1 MLFERFEIALA
12 VVFIV
17 KQNIFIGTFIPFLS
31 KYDVSLCFAPIK
43 YITYNTNYF
52 IYLLFE

>member
-17 KQNIFIGTFIPFLS
+17 KQNIFIGTFIPFNS
-31 KYDVSLCFAPIK
+31 EYDVSLCFALIK
-43 YITYNTNYF
+43 YITYITNYF